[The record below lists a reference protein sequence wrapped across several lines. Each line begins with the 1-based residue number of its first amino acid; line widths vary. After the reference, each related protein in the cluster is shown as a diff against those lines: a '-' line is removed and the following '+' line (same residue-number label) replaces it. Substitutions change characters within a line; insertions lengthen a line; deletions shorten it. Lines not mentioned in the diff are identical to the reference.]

1 MPNSTCIDYLSMQM
15 ESMERSKEMD
25 RKKNQQTHK
34 LIKKITTMC
43 YLSSHKWCRE
53 NNLVQTDSIQLR
65 NKRWKSIRLMRDEHP
80 RWWFNEWRLRFGSSS
95 SNGNSSKTRLIWK
108 QTRVHSKL
116 LISRNQTTDQAGIIL
131 QTTPNYV
138 GVIWKPGSG
147 LNS

>member
-1 MPNSTCIDYLSMQM
+1 MNTPDGDLMN
-15 ESMERSKEMD
+15 EG
-25 RKKNQQTHK
+25 
-34 LIKKITTMC
+34 
-43 YLSSHKWCRE
+43 WG
-53 NNLVQTDSIQLR
+53 LVAAAQ
-65 NKRWKSIRLMRDEHP
+65 
-80 RWWFNEWRLRFGSSS
+80 
-95 SNGNSSKTRLIWK
+95 NGNSSKTRLIWK